1 MRKIHRDFKQPL
13 EPNWF
18 LMALTLSLNAS
29 GRSDA
34 NALFLASAC
43 DLAYYP
49 QDQGRAEFAAKLGL
63 NANLISVDN
72 TQCYVGENDSVIV
85 LAFRGSETPNSLDGF
100 KDWLLTNA
108 KNFLVLPA
116 GRLGTDFVAAGVG
129 ARFHSGFVESLE
141 EIWPPLFKAVEAVL
155 SKKDR
160 PLFVTGHSLGGALAL
175 LAAWRL
181 QRNMIPVQA
190 VYTFGAPMVGNDV
203 AAKAF
208 EKEFPNRIFRYVDSG
223 DMVPALPTVSMFS
236 NEYWH
241 CLTEVVVGGTAP
253 ASASLK
259 ALASGSPEASMS
271 QAVMD
276 GVWNKATSGIQRHL
290 MGNYITQIGSLNG
303 KGS

>member
-1 MRKIHRDFKQPL
+1 
-13 EPNWF
+13 
-18 LMALTLSLNAS
+18 MALALNLKTT

-34 NALFLASAC
+34 NALYLATAC
-43 DLAYYP
+43 DLAYFP

-63 NANLISVDN
+63 NATLVSVDN

-85 LAFRGSETPNSLDGF
+85 LAFRGSETPNSIDGF

-129 ARFHSGFVESLE
+129 ARFHSGFVESLD
-141 EIWPPLFKAVEAVL
+141 EIWSPLFKAVEAAVT
-155 SKKDR
+155 KKDR
-160 PLFVTGHSLGGALAL
+160 PFFVTGHSLGGALAL

-190 VYTFGAPMVGNDV
+190 VYTFGAPMVGNDI

-223 DMVPALPTVSMFS
+223 DMVPTLPTVSMFS

-241 CLTEVVVGGTAP
+241 CLTEVVVGGTAH
-253 ASASLK
+253 ASDTIK
-259 ALASGSPEASMS
+259 ALAAGSADASMS

-276 GVWNKATSGIQRHL
+276 GVWTKATSGIQKHL
-290 MGNYITQIGSLNG
+290 MGNYITQIDGLNG
-303 KGS
+303 KSS

>member
-1 MRKIHRDFKQPL
+1 MP
-13 EPNWF
+13 
-18 LMALTLSLNAS
+18 LTLDLKAT

-34 NALFLASAC
+34 NALFLATAC
-43 DLAYYP
+43 DLAYFP
-49 QDQGRAEFAAKLGL
+49 QDQGQAEFAAKLGL
-63 NANLISVDN
+63 NAKLISVDN

-116 GRLGTDFVAAGVG
+116 GRIGTDFVAAGVG
-129 ARFHSGFVESLE
+129 ARFHSGFMESLE
-141 EIWPPLFKAVEAVL
+141 EIWAPLFQAVEAAVT
-155 SKKDR
+155 KKDR
-160 PLFVTGHSLGGALAL
+160 PFFVTGHSLGGALAL

-181 QRNMIPVQA
+181 QRQMIPVHA
-190 VYTFGAPMVGNDV
+190 VYTFGAPMVGNDI

-223 DMVPALPTVSMFS
+223 DMVPALPTISMFS

-241 CLTEVVVGGTAP
+241 CLTEVIVGGTTH
-253 ASASLK
+253 ASDSIK
-259 ALASGSPEASMS
+259 ALASGSPDASMS

-276 GVWNKATSGIQRHL
+276 GVWNKATSGIQKHL
-290 MGNYITQIGSLNG
+290 MGNYISQINGLNG
-303 KGS
+303 KSS

>member
-1 MRKIHRDFKQPL
+1 
-13 EPNWF
+13 
-18 LMALTLSLNAS
+18 MALSLNLKTT

-34 NALFLASAC
+34 NALYLATAC

-85 LAFRGSETPNSLDGF
+85 LAFRGSETPNSIDGF

-116 GRLGTDFVAAGVG
+116 GKIGTDFAAAGVS
-129 ARFHSGFVESLE
+129 ARFHRGFMESLD
-141 EIWPPLFKAVEAVL
+141 EIWPPLFQAVEAVV

-181 QRNMIPVQA
+181 QRNMIPVHA

-208 EKEFPNRIFRYVDSG
+208 EKEFPHRIFRYVDSG
-223 DMVPALPTVSMFS
+223 DLVPTLPTISMFS

-241 CLTEVVVGGTAP
+241 CLTEVIVGGAQAP
-253 ASASLK
+253 SESIK
-259 ALASGSPEASMS
+259 ALASGSTDASMS

-290 MGNYITQIGSLNG
+290 MGNYIVQIGGLTGRS
-303 KGS
+303 S